1 MPNRVKRAVLEQ
13 GIQEAQIE
21 LQELMARAER
31 LKEYIAVSK
40 KLLRRSGSMV
50 SEDNVSPFVPRRR
63 KTNALA
69 QEITT
74 ILVSANRPLHVSEI
88 VSELERRNYK
98 LEAKNPA
105 ATVAVAL
112 SRRPDEFEK
121 VGPNTF
127 ALAAIREENGA
138 ENGTRKETKVSPE

>member
-1 MPNRVKRAVLEQ
+1 MTSRVKRAVLEQ
-13 GIQEAQIE
+13 GIREAQIE

-40 KLLRRSGSMV
+40 KLLRRSVSRV
-50 SEDNVSPFVPRRR
+50 SEANLSAFVPRRR

-69 QEITT
+69 QEVLT
-74 ILVSANRPLHVSEI
+74 ILASANRPLHVSEI
-88 VSELERRNYK
+88 IAELERRNYK
-98 LEAKNPA
+98 LEAKNPT

-127 ALAAIREENGA
+127 ALAAIREEN
-138 ENGTRKETKVSPE
+138 ETEEEIKLSPE

>member
-1 MPNRVKRAVLEQ
+1 MPIRVKRAVLEQ
-13 GIQEAQIE
+13 GIQEAQLE

-31 LKEYIAVSK
+31 LKEYISVSK
-40 KLLRRSGSMV
+40 KLLRRSGSTI
-50 SEDNVSPFVPRRR
+50 SEDNLSPFVPRKR

-88 VSELERRNYK
+88 VSELERRSYK
-98 LEAKNPA
+98 LEAKNPT
-105 ATVAVAL
+105 ATIAVAL

-127 ALAAIREENGA
+127 ALAAIREEND
-138 ENGTRKETKVSPE
+138 TKEEIKLSPE